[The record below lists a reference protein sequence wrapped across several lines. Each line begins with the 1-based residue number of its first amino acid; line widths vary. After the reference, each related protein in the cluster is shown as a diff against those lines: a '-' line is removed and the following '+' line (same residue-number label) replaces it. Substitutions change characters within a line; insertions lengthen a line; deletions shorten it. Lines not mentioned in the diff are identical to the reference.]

1 MFWESGAGYN
11 SEHTFFFFF
20 LLDPVL
26 STNGCTGTQFM
37 DAPAVPLHELK
48 NQVVSVFYACRH
60 RQWRTDKHNIPQ
72 LFEIKHRFKMPTGST
87 SPRVQTSSSSIK
99 KTPKV
104 FHVMCMIPLV
114 PGGINRDLVL

>member
-37 DAPAVPLHELK
+37 DAAVRLHELK

-104 FHVMCMIPLV
+104 FPRHVHDPT
-114 PGGINRDLVL
+114 RTRRY